1 MNLMFLDSVKTS
13 FFKANTVRPYM
24 TLSYRRSEEYCSA
37 RRCSPVMSQGYF
49 LQNLFRT
56 ISLFIV
62 LSLFSAFSYADNTAV
77 TTIFKQL
84 AKSDIIRADFEQQKK
99 LASLNK
105 TFISNGSLTFAK
117 SNGVLW
123 QIKRPVQADLIVTQ
137 KKLVQKTQ
145 RTYSQIQI
153 EQSPYSSVA
162 TLFLQLMSGDAKAF
176 AKNFNVV
183 SADYTTTGWNM
194 VLTPKSTLF
203 KKLFVRIEAQGQQY
217 VNKIV
222 IQEQANNSTTIL
234 FRNHSTQSNQTT
246 QSKLTAAEYA
256 LFQLAK

>member
-1 MNLMFLDSVKTS
+1 MINRAFVLMDVLRLLALKRQWLLLHSLVCTLLLSLS
-13 FFKANTVRPYM
+13 FPAFANTDQVSAIFQQ
-24 TLSYRRSEEYCSA
+24 LSKND
-37 RRCSPVMSQGYF
+37 V
-49 LQNLFRT
+49 
-56 ISLFIV
+56 V
-62 LSLFSAFSYADNTAV
+62 
-77 TTIFKQL
+77 
-84 AKSDIIRADFEQQKK
+84 RADFEQQKK

-105 TFISNGSLTFAK
+105 TFVSNGTLSFAK

-153 EQSPYSSVA
+153 DQSPYSSVA
-162 TLFLQLMSGDAKAF
+162 TLFLQLMSGDAKAL

-183 SADYTTTGWNM
+183 SADYRATGWKI
-194 VLTPKSTLF
+194 VLTPKSNLF

-217 VNKIV
+217 VDKIV

-234 FRNHSTQSNQTT
+234 FRNQTT
-246 QSKLTAAEYA
+246 QSKLTAAEDA
-256 LFQLAK
+256 LVQLAK

>member
-1 MNLMFLDSVKTS
+1 MNLDSVKV
-13 FFKANTVRPYM
+13 FCFKANTVRPY
-24 TLSYRRSEEYCSA
+24 TAISYKCRMLKGHFFKGLCRA
-37 RRCSPVMSQGYF
+37 
-49 LQNLFRT
+49 L
-56 ISLFIV
+56 SLFIV
-62 LSLFSAFSYADNTAV
+62 LSLFSVFSYADSAAV
-77 TTIFKQL
+77 STIFQQL
-84 AKSDIIRADFEQQKK
+84 AKSDVVRADFEQQKK

-105 TFISNGSLTFAK
+105 TFVSNGTLTFAK

-123 QIKRPVQADLIVTQ
+123 KIKRPVQADLIVTQ

-153 EQSPYSSVA
+153 DQSPYSSVA
-162 TLFLQLMSGDAKAF
+162 TLFLQLMSGDEKAL

-183 SADYTTTGWNM
+183 SADYRPTGWN
-194 VLTPKSTLF
+194 VALTPKSGLF

-217 VNKIV
+217 VDKIV

-234 FRNHSTQSNQTT
+234 FRNQNTPL
-246 QSKLTAAEYA
+246 KLTVAEDA

>member
-1 MNLMFLDSVKTS
+1 MV
-13 FFKANTVRPYM
+13 
-24 TLSYRRSEEYCSA
+24 
-37 RRCSPVMSQGYF
+37 
-49 LQNLFRT
+49 
-56 ISLFIV
+56 
-62 LSLFSAFSYADNTAV
+62 
-77 TTIFKQL
+77 
-84 AKSDIIRADFEQQKK
+84 RADFEQQKK

-105 TFISNGSLTFAK
+105 TFVSNGTLSFAK

-153 EQSPYSSVA
+153 DQSPYSSVA
-162 TLFLQLMSGDAKAF
+162 TLFLQLMSGDAKAL

-183 SADYTTTGWNM
+183 SADYRATGWKI
-194 VLTPKSTLF
+194 VLTPKSNLF

-217 VNKIV
+217 VDKIV

-234 FRNHSTQSNQTT
+234 FRNQTT
-246 QSKLTAAEYA
+246 QSKLTAAEDA

>member
-1 MNLMFLDSVKTS
+1 MINRAFVLMDVLRLLALKRQWLLLHSLVCTLLLSLS
-13 FFKANTVRPYM
+13 FPAFANTDQVSAIFQQ
-24 TLSYRRSEEYCSA
+24 LSKND
-37 RRCSPVMSQGYF
+37 V
-49 LQNLFRT
+49 
-56 ISLFIV
+56 V
-62 LSLFSAFSYADNTAV
+62 
-77 TTIFKQL
+77 
-84 AKSDIIRADFEQQKK
+84 RADFEQQKK

-105 TFISNGSLTFAK
+105 TFVSNGTLSFTK

-153 EQSPYSSVA
+153 DQSPYSSVA
-162 TLFLQLMSGDAKAF
+162 TLFLQLMSGDAKAL

-183 SADYTTTGWNM
+183 SADYRATGWKI
-194 VLTPKSTLF
+194 VLTPKSNLF
-203 KKLFVRIEAQGQQY
+203 KKLFVLIEAQGQQY
-217 VNKIV
+217 VDKIV

-234 FRNHSTQSNQTT
+234 FRNQTN
-246 QSKLTAAEYA
+246 QSKLTAAEDA

>member
-1 MNLMFLDSVKTS
+1 MIF
-13 FFKANTVRPYM
+13 
-24 TLSYRRSEEYCSA
+24 
-37 RRCSPVMSQGYF
+37 
-49 LQNLFRT
+49 NLFVLGDRRQVVIVPPSKSPPYQGET
-56 ISLFIV
+56 STNLIYSLVCGITSIFKGGIGRAKLGISLFIV

-77 TTIFKQL
+77 TTIFQQL
-84 AKSDIIRADFEQQKK
+84 SKNDVVRADFEQQKK

-105 TFISNGSLTFAK
+105 TFVSNGTLSFAK

-153 EQSPYSSVA
+153 DQSPYSSVA
-162 TLFLQLMSGDAKAF
+162 TLFLQLMSGDEKAL

-183 SADYTTTGWNM
+183 SADYRATGWKIA
-194 VLTPKSTLF
+194 LTPKSNLF
-203 KKLFVRIEAQGQQY
+203 KKLFVRIDAQGQQY
-217 VNKIV
+217 VDKIV

-234 FRNHSTQSNQTT
+234 FRNQNTQPNQ
-246 QSKLTAAEYA
+246 LTAAEYA

>member
-1 MNLMFLDSVKTS
+1 MINRAFVLMDVLRLLALKRQWLLLHSLVCTLLLSLS
-13 FFKANTVRPYM
+13 FPAFANTDQVSAIFQQ
-24 TLSYRRSEEYCSA
+24 LSKND
-37 RRCSPVMSQGYF
+37 V
-49 LQNLFRT
+49 
-56 ISLFIV
+56 V
-62 LSLFSAFSYADNTAV
+62 
-77 TTIFKQL
+77 
-84 AKSDIIRADFEQQKK
+84 RADFEQQKK

-105 TFISNGSLTFAK
+105 TFVSNGTLSFAK

-153 EQSPYSSVA
+153 DQSPYSSVA
-162 TLFLQLMSGDAKAF
+162 TLFLQLMSGDAKAL

-183 SADYTTTGWNM
+183 SADYRATGWKI
-194 VLTPKSTLF
+194 VLTPKSNLF

-217 VNKIV
+217 VDKIV
-222 IQEQANNSTTIL
+222 IQEQANNSTKIL
-234 FRNHSTQSNQTT
+234 FRNQTT
-246 QSKLTAAEYA
+246 QAKLTAAEDA

>member
-1 MNLMFLDSVKTS
+1 MVNRAFVMINVLRLLA
-13 FFKANTVRPYM
+13 FKRQWRLLQSLVG
-24 TLSYRRSEEYCSA
+24 TL
-37 RRCSPVMSQGYF
+37 F
-49 LQNLFRT
+49 
-56 ISLFIV
+56 
-62 LSLFSAFSYADNTAV
+62 LSLSFPAFANSDQVSA
-77 TTIFKQL
+77 IFQQL
-84 AKSDIIRADFEQQKK
+84 SKNDVVRADFEQQKK

-105 TFISNGSLTFAK
+105 TFVSNGTLSFAK

-153 EQSPYSSVA
+153 DQSPYSSVA
-162 TLFLQLMSGDAKAF
+162 TLFLQLMSGDEKAL

-183 SADYTTTGWNM
+183 SADYRATGWKIA
-194 VLTPKSTLF
+194 LTPKSNLF
-203 KKLFVRIEAQGQQY
+203 KKLFVRIDAQGQQY
-217 VNKIV
+217 VDKIV

-234 FRNHSTQSNQTT
+234 FRNQNTQPNQ
-246 QSKLTAAEYA
+246 LTAAEYA